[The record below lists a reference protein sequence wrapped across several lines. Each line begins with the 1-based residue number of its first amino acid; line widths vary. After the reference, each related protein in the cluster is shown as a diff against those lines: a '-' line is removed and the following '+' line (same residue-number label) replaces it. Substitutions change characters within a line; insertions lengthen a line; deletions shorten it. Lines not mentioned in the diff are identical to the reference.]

1 MPGLAIAA
9 CTTFTDFS
17 STVAATTAAPKRI
30 AHASNAAL
38 PTGRYAELVEVRAGW
53 KSCASGCYI
62 ARPPRLSP
70 NRAKAKG

>member
-9 CTTFTDFS
+9 CTIFTDFS
-17 STVAATTAAPKRI
+17 SIVAATTAGPKRI

-53 KSCASGCYI
+53 KSCELATP
-62 ARPPRLSP
+62 AATWRDHLD
-70 NRAKAKG
+70 